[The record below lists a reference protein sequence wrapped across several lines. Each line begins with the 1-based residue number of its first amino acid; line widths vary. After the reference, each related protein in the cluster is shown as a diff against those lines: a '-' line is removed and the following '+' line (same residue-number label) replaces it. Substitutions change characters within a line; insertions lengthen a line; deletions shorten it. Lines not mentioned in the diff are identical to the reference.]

1 MSRVLLNHQEVVD
14 FIKKNF
20 VPVSASVEELQPT
33 RYGGAVSAQSK
44 WFEPIA
50 QRAMSQFA
58 PPGFWKEFKTYQG
71 MYVVGSNGAVYD
83 YKVGLPYDAKYF
95 VGALAKA
102 LAESNKASLSLGARV
117 NPRLANDRNVLSVD
131 PSTSVV
137 RVYSRIIPLP
147 ASSTISERSVGRDH
161 MWILR
166 REVEEILGSSSG
178 LEGFNLPPSLVAR
191 MVRFH
196 LLNNVGNIM
205 PAFSEK
211 QVRRAI
217 FKAKKKT
224 SQGDLLTYSF
234 TGDYSCYA
242 APKSDDAGEGSMEG
256 TINGEFDLDRKSKM
270 VVRFRAYGEGFSL
283 GRNDSLIK
291 ASKYPVSIAMVEA
304 NDRIGRTVIP
314 FWANIPMFAPTYTNP
329 QIVH

>member
-20 VPVSASVEELQPT
+20 VPVGASVEELQPS

-44 WFEPIA
+44 WFEPVA

-83 YKVGLPYDAKYF
+83 YKVGLPYDPTYF
-95 VGALAKA
+95 LAALAKA
-102 LAESNKASLSLGARV
+102 LADSNKDSLSKSAGA
-117 NPRLANDRNVLSVD
+117 NTRLTNERNMLSID

-147 ASSTISERSVGRDH
+147 ANSTISERSVGRDH

-166 REVEEILGSSSG
+166 REVEEILGSNGG

-242 APKSDDAGEGSMEG
+242 APRADDAGEGSMEG
-256 TINGEFDLDRKSKM
+256 TINGEFDVDRKSKM

-291 ASKYPVSIAMVEA
+291 AVKYPVSIAMVEA

-314 FWANIPMFAPTYTNP
+314 FWANIPVFAPTYANP

>member
-1 MSRVLLNHQEVVD
+1 MLLNHQEVVD

>member
-1 MSRVLLNHQEVVD
+1 
-14 FIKKNF
+14 
-20 VPVSASVEELQPT
+20 
-33 RYGGAVSAQSK
+33 VSAQSK

-83 YKVGLPYDAKYF
+83 YKVGLPHDPTYF
-95 VGALAKA
+95 VAALAKG
-102 LAESNKASLSLGARV
+102 LADSNKASLSKSARA
-117 NPRLANDRNVLSVD
+117 NTRLTNERNILSID

-147 ASSTISERSVGRDH
+147 ANSSISERSGGRDH

-166 REVEEILGSSSG
+166 REVEEILGSNGG

-205 PAFSEK
+205 SAFSEK
-211 QVRRAI
+211 QLRRAI

-234 TGDYSCYA
+234 TGDYSCHA
-242 APKSDDAGEGSMEG
+242 APRADDAGEGSMEG
-256 TINGEFDLDRKSKM
+256 TINGEFDVDRKSNM
-270 VVRFRAYGEGFSL
+270 VVRFRAYSEGFSL
-283 GRNDSLIK
+283 GRNNSLIK
-291 ASKYPVSIAMVEA
+291 AVKYPVSIAMVEV
-304 NDRIGRTVIP
+304 NDQIGRTVIP